1 MKGFSYESGS
11 QERVC
16 LLEGLVPVHKRAG
29 PELSA
34 MSCTV
39 SGVKGAR
46 VVPRMRGAVFR
57 RNLGGTTDS
66 FRPIEGRGEFLFC
79 RI

>member
-11 QERVC
+11 QERVW

-39 SGVKGAR
+39 SRVKGAR
-46 VVPRMRGAVFR
+46 VVPRMSGAVFR